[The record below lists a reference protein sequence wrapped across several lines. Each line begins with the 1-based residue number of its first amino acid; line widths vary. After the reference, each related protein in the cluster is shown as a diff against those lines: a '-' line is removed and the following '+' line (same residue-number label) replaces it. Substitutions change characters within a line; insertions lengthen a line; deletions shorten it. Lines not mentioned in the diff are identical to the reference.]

1 MGITL
6 CLILGFVAIV
16 GKWITTYKVKLMRA
30 ELTLLE
36 AEREQR
42 EDKLSQLRDAVQS
55 WKSEREVLSY
65 DVRGLNK
72 DLKTVDGSIEKLEG
86 LERKI
91 ADRRDEESF

>member
-1 MGITL
+1 MGTTL
-6 CLILGFVAIV
+6 CLILGFIAIV

-42 EDKLSQLRDAVQS
+42 EDKLSQLQDAVQS

-72 DLKTVDGSIEKLEG
+72 DLKTVDGSIAK
-86 LERKI
+86 
-91 ADRRDEESF
+91 

>member
-1 MGITL
+1 MGTTL
-6 CLILGFVAIV
+6 CLILGFIAIV

-42 EDKLSQLRDAVQS
+42 EDKLSQLQDAVQS

-72 DLKTVDGSIEKLEG
+72 DLKTVDGSIAKLEG
-86 LERKI
+86 L
-91 ADRRDEESF
+91 

>member
-6 CLILGFVAIV
+6 CLILVFLAIV

-36 AEREQR
+36 TEREQR
-42 EDKLSQLRDAVQS
+42 TDKISQLLDAVQS

-72 DLKTVDGSIEKLEG
+72 DLKALNASIEALEG
-86 LERKI
+86 QERKI
-91 ADRRDEESF
+91 ADRRDEQDF